1 MKIKKPIFW
10 DQKKPNI
17 FAYILIPFSITYQ
30 IITFIRRKLSK
41 KQKFQIRTICVGNF
55 YIGGTGKTSL
65 CLKLKEILD
74 ANFKV
79 SFIKKYNKKHLDEI
93 KLLEK
98 YGKVYSSKSRKNSL
112 MQAESDGYDIA
123 IFDDGL
129 QDFSIDYDHTFVC
142 FNKNNFIGNGH
153 IIPSGPLREKIS
165 NIKYH
170 QNIILTGNNNNSF
183 DFENYFR
190 KFNGKI
196 NFYEARYK
204 IVNLEEI
211 DIDKN
216 FLIFSGIGNHSTFI
230 ETLKSNKIQISKEIE
245 FPDHYF
251 YKDYEIEK
259 IMSDAE
265 KLELDVLTTQKDY
278 MRINEKF
285 KEKIKFIKIEMEI
298 RDKNK
303 LENYLNK

>member
-30 IITFIRRKLSK
+30 IITYLRKKLSK
-41 KQKFQIRTICVGNF
+41 KQKFKIKTICVGNF

-93 KLLEK
+93 MLLEK

-112 MQAESDGYDIA
+112 IQAEGDGYDIA
-123 IFDDGL
+123 ILDDGL

-142 FNKNNFIGNGH
+142 FNKNNFIGNGQM
-153 IIPSGPLREKIS
+153 IPSGPLREKIS

-170 QNIILTGNNNNSF
+170 QNIFLTGNNNNKF

-190 KFNGKI
+190 KFNEQI
-196 NFYEARYK
+196 NFYEANYK

-211 DIDKN
+211 DIKKN
-216 FLIFSGIGNHSTFI
+216 FLIFSGIGNHSTFV
-230 ETLKSNKIQISKEIE
+230 ETLKSHKIKILKEIE

-251 YKDYEIEK
+251 YKDFEIEK
-259 IMSDAE
+259 IISYAE
-265 KLELDVLTTQKDY
+265 KLKLSILTTQKDY
-278 MRINEKF
+278 MRINKKF
-285 KEKIKFIKIEMEI
+285 KKKIRYIKIEMIIKNE
-298 RDKNK
+298 DK
-303 LENYLNK
+303 LVNYLNK